1 VRAVILAGGAGLRL
15 EPHTSTTPK
24 ALLPIAGEPMLAI
37 ILAQLA
43 EAGATHVTL
52 AVGHL
57 ADQLEAFG
65 GDGSR
70 WGVRLDYACESRP
83 LGTVGPLTLIDDL
96 PEDFLVVNG
105 DVLSDL
111 DHGALFAAHRAS
123 GDALTLAVA
132 RWRTQ
137 LAFGVVRCEGA
148 QVRGFDEKPAI
159 DHQVSMGI
167 YAMRRRLLARVPP
180 HSRYGFDALIGAA
193 LAGGDRLG
201 AVHHTG
207 YWIDIGTP
215 EAYARA
221 EREWPARAPRPRARR
236 SAPA

>member
-1 VRAVILAGGAGLRL
+1 VRAIVLAGGAGLRL

-24 ALLPIAGEPMLAI
+24 PLLPIAGEPLLAI

-43 EAGATHVTL
+43 AAGASQVTL

-57 ADQLEAFG
+57 ADQIEAFV
-65 GDGSR
+65 GDGRR
-70 WGVRLDYACESRP
+70 WGVTADYAREPRP
-83 LGTVGPLTLIDDL
+83 LGTVGPLTLLDDL

-111 DHGALFAAHRAS
+111 DHRALFAAHRAA

-132 RWRTQ
+132 RRHTQ
-137 LAFGVVRCEGA
+137 LAFGVVQCDGA
-148 QVRGFDEKPAI
+148 RIREFLEKPAI
-159 DHQVSMGI
+159 EQQVSMGI

-180 HSRYGFDALIGAA
+180 HTPYGFDALIGAA
-193 LAGGDRLG
+193 LARGEPVG
-201 AVHHTG
+201 AVHHAG

-221 EREWPARAPRPRARR
+221 EREWPALSAAPRAGA
-236 SAPA
+236 APA